1 MGICPN
7 SVTFRSVYCQNS
19 GAKVKQSQ
27 RSKRHGSAMEQL
39 KNGYRG
45 LRVLIE
51 INTDLLLFLMT
62 LGLALA
68 AVSYLG
74 TI

>member
-1 MGICPN
+1 
-7 SVTFRSVYCQNS
+7 
-19 GAKVKQSQ
+19 
-27 RSKRHGSAMEQL
+27 MEQL